1 MREANI
7 EPAICNGHLPY
18 PLGQHES
25 GELDVRGGGGGGWCS
40 KKCLGEGNVQM
51 FCTCKFADWNFEFC
65 W

>member
-25 GELDVRGGGGGGWCS
+25 GELDVRGGGGGRLVQQKMSRRG
-40 KKCLGEGNVQM
+40 KCPNVLYLQI
-51 FCTCKFADWNFEFC
+51 C
-65 W
+65 